1 MNVSSMF
8 HECTERGMKKEAVV
22 SYDLEMFIGLRD
34 ACVGV
39 MECLQ
44 SFAEFAEIRHK
55 AQQ

>member
-1 MNVSSMF
+1 MF

-22 SYDLEMFIGLRD
+22 SYDLETFIGLRD